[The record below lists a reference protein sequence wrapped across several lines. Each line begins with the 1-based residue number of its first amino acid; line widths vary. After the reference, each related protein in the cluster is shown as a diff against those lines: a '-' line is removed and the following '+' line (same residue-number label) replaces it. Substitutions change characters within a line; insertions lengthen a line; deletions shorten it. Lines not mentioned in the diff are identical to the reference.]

1 MKNIIFIALFTAAAI
16 FGLRYYKSTKIVEL
30 PKYQNLSC
38 QGNSFDLKVKFTS
51 SVYLLKKAIPEG
63 DEAYKNELY
72 RSSIYYQNL
81 YPFTN
86 TQDIN
91 LHGPVRWT
99 SLGNRPQIKITGAED
114 AEYPFN
120 ADFEHEKNLVGFLPE
135 QTKYLENLFTYG
147 KIEKG
152 EPSIKVNYEY
162 ENDLKICMTAGS
174 TLESL
179 SEVKFPQP
187 TDPYLAYF
195 AVPIVQRRKIESKTY
210 RVTHVTNPCTSA
222 GALYASGVTPLA
234 FWYHWK
240 PFTEGA
246 DAEKNSFD
254 CSLFYQEG
262 KSIND
267 LKITWT
273 ENTPEVIANPEYERF
288 KNLNRPLY
296 ASVHYGAFNST
307 NFTSFDEDEIKNLV
321 NLYLSGISA
330 IEARDQMPSLTGK
343 YDYSLDKLVTFLWSV
358 KNHFD
363 VIKTSI
369 EVEKYNMVVTL
380 QGKLKLS
387 KKDLELKLS
396 LSRNA
401 PGLEGSKFFADNFAQ
416 DLLNRDIL
424 IYDGH
429 ASYGGI
435 FTEAFQN
442 IENNLFRTKKDLNYQ
457 LLALYSC
464 SSAYYFDSGK
474 FTKFANPGFKRDLIH
489 TGGGYQDVTSNSI
502 LAILSSVDGY
512 LYNEKYVPF
521 AFWAKSYKT
530 DNFYILSQQ

>member
-1 MKNIIFIALFTAAAI
+1 MKNLIFIALFTIAAI
-16 FGLRYYKSTKIVEL
+16 FGLRYYKSSKVVDL

-38 QGNSFDLKVKFTS
+38 QGNSFDIKVKFAS
-51 SVYLLKKAIPEG
+51 SIYLLKKAIPEG
-63 DEAYKNELY
+63 DEQFRNELY
-72 RSSIYYQNL
+72 RSSIYFQNL

-99 SLGNRPQIKITGAED
+99 SLGNRPVIKIVDSEDTG
-114 AEYPFN
+114 YPFN
-120 ADFEHEKNLVGFLPE
+120 ADFEQEKNLVGFLPE

-147 KIEKG
+147 KIDKG
-152 EPSIKVNYEY
+152 EPSTKINYEY
-162 ENDLKICMTAGS
+162 ENDLKICLKPDS
-174 TLESL
+174 TLEAL
-179 SEVKFPQP
+179 NEIKFPQP

-195 AVPIVQRRKIESKTY
+195 AVPIVQRRKIESKSY
-210 RVTHVTNPCTSA
+210 GVSHVTNPCTST

-240 PFTEGA
+240 PFIQGT

-262 KSIND
+262 KSITD

-273 ENTPEVIANPEYERF
+273 ENNPVTVTNPEYGKF

-296 ASVHYGAFNST
+296 ASVHYGAYNST
-307 NFTSFDEDEIKNLV
+307 NFTPFDEVEIKNMV
-321 NLYLSGISA
+321 NLFLSGISA
-330 IEARDQMPSLTGK
+330 IEARDSMPSLTGK
-343 YDYSLDKLVTFLWSV
+343 YDFALDKLIILLWSV
-358 KNHFD
+358 KNHLN
-363 VIKTSI
+363 VIKTS
-369 EVEKYNMVVTL
+369 VDVDRYHMVVTL

-401 PGLEGSKFFADNFAQ
+401 PGLEGSKYFADNFAN

-442 IENNLFRTKKDLNYQ
+442 IENNSFSAKEDLDYQ

-489 TGGGYQDVTSNSI
+489 TGGGYQDMTSNST

-521 AFWAKSYKT
+521 AFWAKSYNS